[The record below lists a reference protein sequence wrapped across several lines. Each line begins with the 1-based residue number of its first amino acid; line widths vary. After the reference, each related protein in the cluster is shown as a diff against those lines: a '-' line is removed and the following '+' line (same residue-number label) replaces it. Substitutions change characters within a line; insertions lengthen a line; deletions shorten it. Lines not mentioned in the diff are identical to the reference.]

1 MNNRT
6 SIEDLS
12 LVVRALHQDVTRL
25 DDRLRR
31 LEAIVEAVR
40 SGSVAAEELDLAAL
54 EGR

>member
-1 MNNRT
+1 MNKPT
-6 SIEDLS
+6 IEDLS

-31 LEAIVEAVR
+31 LEALVEGIRVR
-40 SGSVAAEELDLAAL
+40 ALSAEELDLAAL